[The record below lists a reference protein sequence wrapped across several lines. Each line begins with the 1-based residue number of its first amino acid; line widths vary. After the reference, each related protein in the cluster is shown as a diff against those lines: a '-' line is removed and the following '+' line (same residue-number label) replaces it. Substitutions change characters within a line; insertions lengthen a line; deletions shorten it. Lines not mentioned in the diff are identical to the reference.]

1 MTVRLPAI
9 LAGALLILGA
19 TSVAIGDSAPTI
31 LRVVTMDGASNM
43 AYYSV
48 IERRYIFLDRA
59 SLQAAAQVTHAA
71 TDVEAV
77 GTVADGNV
85 AR

>member
-1 MTVRLPAI
+1 MTARLPAV

-19 TSVAIGDSAPTI
+19 TSVAIGESTPTI
-31 LRVVTMDGASNM
+31 LRVVTMDGASSM

-59 SLQAAAQVTHAA
+59 SLQASADLKAEAPAETVGSIGEGPAAQ
-71 TDVEAV
+71 
-77 GTVADGNV
+77 
-85 AR
+85 